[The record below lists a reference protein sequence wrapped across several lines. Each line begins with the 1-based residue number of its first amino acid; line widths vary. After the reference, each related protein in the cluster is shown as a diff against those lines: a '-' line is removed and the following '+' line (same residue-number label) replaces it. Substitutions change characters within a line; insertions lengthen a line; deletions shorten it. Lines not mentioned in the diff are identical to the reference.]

1 MPRINYNAPAMV
13 TVNRMTQIDR
23 GLYKSLERM
32 SSGMRINR
40 SADDVPGHNTSEQ
53 LRAQIRGLNIGARN
67 IQDGIALINVAEGAL
82 NEVTSMLQ
90 RIRELSVQAATD
102 TITQTDR
109 SFIEIEVNKLKEE
122 INFTV
127 EHTQYNGQPLLNGIA
142 PWGTHPGGVFHIG
155 PNNDSNTDYLQH
167 TIKTANTVALGIDGD
182 NMLVDTI
189 QNASDALSVLDS
201 AINIVSSV
209 RTDLGAISNRL
220 EHAWANQSVQ
230 EQNMQAYES
239 VIRDTDFA
247 SEMTLF
253 TRDQIL
259 KEYSTAMLSQA
270 NMMPQ
275 SIMKMLD

>member
-13 TVNRMTQIDR
+13 TVNRMTQIDK
-23 GLYKSLERM
+23 GIYKSLEKI

-82 NEVTSMLQ
+82 NEVASMLQ
-90 RIRELSVQAATD
+90 RLRELSVQAATD
-102 TITQTDR
+102 TVTQQDR
-109 SFIEIEVNKLKEE
+109 FFIEAEVNKLKEE
-122 INFTV
+122 IDFTI
-127 EHTQYNGQPLLNGIA
+127 ENTQYNGQSLLNGKY
-142 PWGTHPGGVFHIG
+142 PWGTHPGGIFHIG

-167 TIKTANTVALGIDGD
+167 TIQTANTVALGIDGN
-182 NMLVDTI
+182 NMRVNTI
-189 QNASDALSVLDS
+189 ENASDALAVLDR
-201 AINIVSSV
+201 AINIVSSI
-209 RTDLGAISNRL
+209 RTDLGAVSNRL
-220 EHAWANQSVQ
+220 EHAWTNQSLQ

-247 SEMTLF
+247 YEMTLF
-253 TRDQIL
+253 TRDKIL

-270 NMMPQ
+270 NMAPQ
-275 SIMKMLD
+275 SVMKMLD